1 MFNKY
6 LELFFAACLCPV
18 YMLFSM
24 RLHYCPVKVD
34 K

>member
-24 RLHYCPVKVD
+24 QLDVNI
-34 K
+34 

>member
-18 YMLFSM
+18 HMLFSM
-24 RLHYCPVKVD
+24 RLDVNI
-34 K
+34 

>member
-24 RLHYCPVKVD
+24 RLDVNI
-34 K
+34 

>member
-24 RLHYCPVKVD
+24 RLDIYI
-34 K
+34 

>member
-24 RLHYCPVKVD
+24 RFDVNI
-34 K
+34 